1 MGNKPTGRRT
11 IPNGTIEEI
20 LARKRKVQPKKTASP
35 ALSQEELK
43 DSIVAAI
50 NKETASQSEILAK
63 SLKNL
68 ADEIT
73 KERKQNK
80 NNVKGGQKMAKQ
92 IDKKVQLHKAVLNM
106 VNEGVLLPKDEK
118 VIVDAINIDPVLQ
131 EFRLTHTTVVRY
143 HVPDIV
149 SGKMVYVE
157 KEMET
162 VLNDR
167 HVVQADEHDYYQFG
181 ESAIVSAI
189 EDEVNDVMNAKVF
202 NFILNTAESETA
214 TDIFTALTGMGKEV
228 SKSIVIC
235 SPAYLQ
241 TVLAMNNFPYKIYVS
256 PYLGSKN
263 AIVLNP
269 KNIAVNFQIVNVG
282 AKKRFDTGIF
292 DVGFS
297 LMNSGV
303 AQIKA
308 GGIFII

>member
-1 MGNKPTGRRT
+1 MGNKPTDAEIKR
-11 IPNGTIEEI
+11 I
-20 LARKRKVQPKKTASP
+20 LARKRGVQPEKTARP
-35 ALSQEELK
+35 ALSQQGLQE
-43 DSIVAAI
+43 AI
-50 NKETASQSEILAK
+50 TNAVKEQTASQSQVLAK
-63 SLKNL
+63 SLKYL

-73 KERKQNK
+73 KQR
-80 NNVKGGQKMAKQ
+80 NNVKKEGQKMAKQ

-189 EDEVNDVMNAKVF
+189 EDKVNDVMNAKVF

-214 TDIFTALTGMGKEV
+214 TDIFKALSGMGKEV

-235 SPAYLQ
+235 SPSYLQ

-263 AIVLNP
+263 AIVINP

-292 DVGFS
+292 DIGFS

>member
-1 MGNKPTGRRT
+1 MGNKPTDAEIKR
-11 IPNGTIEEI
+11 I
-20 LARKRKVQPKKTASP
+20 LARKRQVQPKKTARP
-35 ALSQEELK
+35 ALSQQELQ
-43 DSIVAAI
+43 DAI
-50 NKETASQSEILAK
+50 TNAVKEQTASQSQVLAK

-80 NNVKGGQKMAKQ
+80 NNVKKEGQKMAKQ
-92 IDKKVQLHKAVLNM
+92 IDKKVQLHKSVLNM

-157 KEMET
+157 KEVET
-162 VLNDR
+162 ELNDR
-167 HVVQADEHDYYQFG
+167 HVVQVDEHDYYQFG
-181 ESAIVSAI
+181 ESVVVSAI

-202 NFILNTAESETA
+202 NFILNTATTETA
-214 TDIFTALTGMGKEV
+214 TNIFEALSGMGKEV
-228 SKSIVIC
+228 AKSIVIC
-235 SPAYLQ
+235 SPSYLQ

-256 PYLGSKN
+256 PYLGNKN
-263 AIVLNP
+263 AIVINP

-282 AKKRFDTGIF
+282 GKKRFDTGIF

>member
-1 MGNKPTGRRT
+1 MGNKPSDAEIKR
-11 IPNGTIEEI
+11 I
-20 LARKRKVQPKKTASP
+20 LARKRKAGQPAKKSTASTSI
-35 ALSQEELK
+35 SQQELK
-43 DSIVAAI
+43 DSIVAAV
-50 NKETASQSEILAK
+50 KEQTASQSEVLAK

-68 ADEIT
+68 ADSIT
-73 KERKQNK
+73 AQRKQNK
-80 NNVKGGQKMAKQ
+80 NKKGGQKMAKQ
-92 IDKKVQLHKAVLNM
+92 IDKKVQLHKAILNM

-118 VIVDAINIDPVLQ
+118 VIVDSINIDPVLQ
-131 EFRLTHTTVVRY
+131 EFRLTHSTVVRY

-149 SGKMVYVE
+149 DGKMVYVE

-162 VLNDR
+162 ELNDR
-167 HVVQADEHDYYQFG
+167 HVVQIDEHNYYQFG
-181 ESAIVSAI
+181 ESVIVSAI
-189 EDEVNDVMNAKVF
+189 EDEVNDIMNSKVV
-202 NFILNTAESETA
+202 NYILTESESETA
-214 TDIFTALTGMGKEV
+214 TDIFEALSGMGKYV
-228 SKSIVIC
+228 SKAIIIT
-235 SPAYLQ
+235 SPDYLK
-241 TVLAMNNFPYKIYVS
+241 TILGYDNLLYKIYVN
-256 PYLGSKN
+256 PYLGNKN